1 MQLSPSSNNALCG
14 LKPTVGLTSRHLV
27 IPVSQ
32 TQDTIGPMA
41 KDCKTVAAML
51 SVIAGKDPLDNYTSA
66 IPFDTIPDY
75 AASCTADGL
84 KGARIGK
91 Q

>member
-1 MQLSPSSNNALCG
+1 
-14 LKPTVGLTSRHLV
+14 
-27 IPVSQ
+27 
-32 TQDTIGPMA
+32 
-41 KDCKTVAAML
+41 ML

-75 AASCTADGL
+75 AASCTAHGL

-91 Q
+91 KRMYCLVYTSDHYRRHSQQLCTELRQ